1 MDKMMRRSLHSKMI
15 IGIVLILMLVL
26 VSVFVYERGWSS
38 GAEKILT
45 AALVLAGTIPLKE
58 MFR

>member
-1 MDKMMRRSLHSKMI
+1 MT

-26 VSVFVYERGWSS
+26 LSVFVYERGWSS

-45 AALVLAGTIPLKE
+45 ASLVLAGTITLKKI
-58 MFR
+58 FR

>member
-1 MDKMMRRSLHSKMI
+1 MRKSRHSGI
-15 IGIVLILMLVL
+15 AIGIVLILILIL
-26 VSVFVYERGWSS
+26 LSVFVNERGWSS

-58 MFR
+58 MFQ